1 MVLWLPVLI
10 ISNQSWYYITF
21 FMHWLIHSNV
31 LRGFRIDN
39 RRGSCSGTGTNR
51 ATVAMV
57 TDDPEHKSAMKE
69 QLANTFGGEECK
81 SPCFVY

>member
-1 MVLWLPVLI
+1 MSLEQAAGQASCADVKFAKIFNYLGI
-10 ISNQSWYYITF
+10 
-21 FMHWLIHSNV
+21 
-31 LRGFRIDN
+31 
-39 RRGSCSGTGTNR
+39 RRGSCLDTNR

-69 QLANTFGGEECK
+69 QLANAFGGEECK